1 MKKILKR
8 KIYLYKLIKSN
19 KIIYRKKQ
27 ICSIVEEKQKK
38 YKYLKSIIKLKM
50 RIKLKKIKI
59 QIENHR
65 IQITKIF
72 WILKIK
78 LQIKQLT
85 ILKKQIDIYQ
95 QKGQ

>member
-8 KIYLYKLIKSN
+8 KICLYKLIKSN
-19 KIIYRKKQ
+19 KINYRKKQ
-27 ICSIVEEKQKK
+27 RCSIVVEKQKK
-38 YKYLKSIIKLKM
+38 YKYLKRIIKLKM

-72 WILKIK
+72 
-78 LQIKQLT
+78 
-85 ILKKQIDIYQ
+85 
-95 QKGQ
+95 